1 MVMINFVHFQIVSL
15 MLREQNPSSLASAA
29 VERSIE
35 EKERDDAE
43 LLAIRQSESIEK
55 RKKIQK
61 YAGSR
66 LKFHFLL

>member
-1 MVMINFVHFQIVSL
+1 
-15 MLREQNPSSLASAA
+15 MLREQSPKSLASAA

-43 LLAIRQSESIEK
+43 LLAIRQYESIEK
-55 RKKIQK
+55 RKKMQK

-66 LKFHFLL
+66 